1 MKISIFWCSA
11 LCISFLLAA
20 GCRSSRATSEPDP
33 SSGAA
38 TSQWQGQPLTI
49 DGSDRDWV
57 KPLPGIKRSE
67 NISYSVS
74 NDGQNLYVLI
84 STKSPQEQQKIIQG
98 GMSVWVNTKGDKS
111 NGDAVGIGYPLD
123 EHSDPDRNLM
133 AEAQPQRYNNKPVTL
148 EDKKSYAL
156 YGFNKDSSIQ
166 DYTYGNENP
175 QGVVM
180 RMDYNNTGELIYEL
194 SIPLKTLYPQH
205 NTSSSYAA
213 NTVAVGIFI
222 QGLPPSAHV
231 PREGGGGPG
240 IGVGG
245 GFGTGG
251 FGSGVGLGL
260 SIGTGALGGGR
271 RNNKQLFDETQI
283 WHLAQLANR

>member
-1 MKISIFWCSA
+1 MKLSTFWCGV
-11 LCISFLLAA
+11 LCVPFVLVV
-20 GCRSSRATSEPDP
+20 GCRSSR
-33 SSGAA
+33 SGEASDGNSA
-38 TSQWQGQPLTI
+38 GTAQWQGQPLTI

-57 KPLPGIKRSE
+57 KPLPGFQSKE
-67 NISYSVS
+67 NVSYSVS
-74 NDGQNLYVLI
+74 NDGQNLYILI
-84 STKSPQEQQKIIQG
+84 STKSQQEQQKIIQG
-98 GMSVWVNTKGDKS
+98 GMSVWVNTKGDK
-111 NGDAVGIGYPLD
+111 NNADAVGIGYPLD
-123 EHSDPDRNLM
+123 EHSDPDRKLM
-133 AEAQPQRYNNKPVTL
+133 EEAQPQRYNKKPVTL

-156 YGFNKDSSIQ
+156 YGFNKDSIP
-166 DYTYGNENP
+166 DYVYGSDNP

-180 RMDYNNTGELIYEL
+180 RMDYNNAGELIYEL
-194 SIPLKTLYPQH
+194 AIPLKTLYPQH

-213 NTVAVGIFI
+213 NSVAVGIFI
-222 QGLPPSAHV
+222 EGLPPSAHV

-245 GFGTGG
+245 GIGTGG

-283 WHLAQLANR
+283 WHVAQLAKR